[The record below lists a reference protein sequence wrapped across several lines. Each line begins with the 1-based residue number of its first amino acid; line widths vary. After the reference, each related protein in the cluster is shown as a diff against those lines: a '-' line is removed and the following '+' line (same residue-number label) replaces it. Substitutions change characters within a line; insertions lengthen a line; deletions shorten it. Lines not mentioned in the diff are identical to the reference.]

1 MACHQDRVSETQR
14 VEIREKLERH
24 ADMLN
29 KLRIF
34 GDLDGTRREVLC
46 RMSFPVGDGSQSP
59 ADTEGVLAFYSHSRD
74 SQASFSPAS
83 ASFWSAQSVDTRVF
97 SNLFPCKIRL
107 ASSALVGDE
116 TPEELSP
123 ECRWESTEHY
133 FQCGKCV
140 FHRLLFQSL
149 FFPDFSPFQFR
160 AHPPVVFFLLFSK
173 IFTGRSEC
181 DEGTID
187 RGCGTIRAI
196 AAAGQEDRKSVV

>member
-1 MACHQDRVSETQR
+1 MACHQDVRVSETQR
-14 VEIREKLERH
+14 EEIREKLVRH
-24 ADMLN
+24 ADMLSR
-29 KLRIF
+29 LRVF
-34 GDLDGTRREVLC
+34 GVLDGTRREALC
-46 RMSFPVGDGSQSP
+46 RMSFPVGDGSQTP

-149 FFPDFSPFQFR
+149 GFFSFS
-160 AHPPVVFFLLFSK
+160 VSSSSSCCFLLVALTD
-173 IFTGRSEC
+173 IHWQIGM
-181 DEGTID
+181 
-187 RGCGTIRAI
+187 
-196 AAAGQEDRKSVV
+196 